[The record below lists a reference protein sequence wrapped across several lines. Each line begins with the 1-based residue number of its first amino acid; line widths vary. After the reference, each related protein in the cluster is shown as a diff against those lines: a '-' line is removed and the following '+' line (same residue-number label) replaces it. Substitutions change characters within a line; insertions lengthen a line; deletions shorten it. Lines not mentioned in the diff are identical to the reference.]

1 MCVCHLGPVTSGFFC
16 GFMSRFWRLHE
27 SRSKSETTQPAAS
40 RKEKKE
46 KTMRSS
52 VLLATLCCASVL
64 GRDWS
69 FKEFFVGEWDMERHT
84 KGAMFA
90 LSRWVLTQR
99 TPPNSHVFPPCSLLC
114 HGCSWQGRVCALFAQ
129 A

>member
-1 MCVCHLGPVTSGFFC
+1 
-16 GFMSRFWRLHE
+16 
-27 SRSKSETTQPAAS
+27 
-40 RKEKKE
+40 
-46 KTMRSS
+46 MRSS

-99 TPPNSHVFPPCSLLC
+99 TPPKLTCFSAVLPFVPWLQLARSSMRTIRSSLMVPC
-114 HGCSWQGRVCALFAQ
+114 
-129 A
+129 

>member
-1 MCVCHLGPVTSGFFC
+1 
-16 GFMSRFWRLHE
+16 
-27 SRSKSETTQPAAS
+27 
-40 RKEKKE
+40 
-46 KTMRSS
+46 MRSS